1 MYGTRRVA
9 TADLQASSVRARII
23 ASHWSKL
30 DRPVVLTLTDSTGET
45 HHAVLTVVDGEF
57 AELSLGATSV
67 TAGVDE
73 LGEYWYGQY
82 LLLWRPPNGDP
93 SVLARGAQSPKVQW
107 LRQSLAALDPDGKL
121 RPGDSDLFDGEL
133 EQQLLEFQ
141 RRNRLDTD
149 GLAGQQTQIIINSQ
163 LGLDGRPRL
172 SGT

>member
-1 MYGTRRVA
+1 
-9 TADLQASSVRARII
+9 
-23 ASHWSKL
+23 
-30 DRPVVLTLTDSTGET
+30 
-45 HHAVLTVVDGEF
+45 
-57 AELSLGATSV
+57 
-67 TAGVDE
+67 
-73 LGEYWYGQY
+73 
-82 LLLWRPPNGDP
+82 
-93 SVLARGAQSPKVQW
+93 VQW